1 MKRNQKSFRLRELIS
16 ILRLLLG
23 KRNSIYLAI
32 FCVLQVFLSALDF
45 LFIVAIFPILNRLSG
60 GVTLKQNLFWSH
72 FGDRAESL
80 AFQLFILFLLIV
92 IKNLS
97 MIGITL
103 KSNQIYSK
111 REALIATRLYVYA
124 LKQDLSIRSKRESVD
139 FISIFDNLTNQIF
152 AFILRPLPIILGD
165 ILSLGFTF
173 IGVIFVSFKVSLFLL
188 GFIILTGSLI
198 AYYLGGIQGRIS
210 RSLYTEQRKYS
221 KMKIEGSKIAS
232 FMILS
237 HQVNKFENAL
247 RIQAALVAAALG
259 LKNILNQFPRYLL
272 EINVFILVL
281 VITVLY
287 GSNPGNFLNF
297 IGLCIAASF
306 RTLPMV
312 SSFINN
318 FTNIRNG
325 AFAVEKFIEVIDSE
339 RRDSIKVMVEEDT
352 SESNNSKTELIAF
365 TGDLILQDISYR
377 YPETESDVISNLNIR
392 LSAQT
397 TYLINGKS
405 GVGKTTFLHII
416 SGLLSPSK
424 GYVYF
429 LRENEKVT
437 MNSKV
442 SGICYVQQQ
451 VPIITGTI
459 AQNICGNSQ
468 DSFDRNLI
476 LAAAEKAGLRI
487 KIASSPL
494 GIDFECGEDGNFLS
508 AGEKQRI
515 GIARALYTKPKLLIL
530 DEPTANLDSATEAG
544 IWETIASLRGTVTIV
559 LVSHRDVPRNVY
571 DTSIQ
576 MTQTGMRV
584 ENNG

>member
-1 MKRNQKSFRLRELIS
+1 
-16 ILRLLLG
+16 
-23 KRNSIYLAI
+23 
-32 FCVLQVFLSALDF
+32 LSSLDF
-45 LFIVAIFPILNRLSG
+45 IFIVAIFPILNRLSG
-60 GVTLKQNLFWSH
+60 GEVNKENPFWSH

-80 AFQLFILFLLIV
+80 SFQLFLLFLLIL

-97 MIGITL
+97 VIAITL

-111 REALIATRLYVYA
+111 REAFIATRLYVYA

-152 AFILRPLPIILGD
+152 AFVLRPFPIILGD

-173 IGVIFVSFKVSLFLL
+173 VGVIFVSLKVSLFLL

-198 AYYLGGIQGRIS
+198 AYYLGGIQVRLS
-210 RSLYTEQRKYS
+210 RVLYTEQRKYS

-237 HQVNKFENAL
+237 HQVGRFEKAL
-247 RIQAALVAAALG
+247 RFQASKVTKSTG
-259 LKNILNQFPRYLL
+259 LRNILNQFPRYLL

-281 VITVLY
+281 FVTLIY
-287 GSNPGNFLNF
+287 GHNPVDFLNF

-325 AFAVEKFIEVIDSE
+325 LFAVEKFIEVIDPGK
-339 RRDSIKVMVEEDT
+339 RDMIKVMLEENVDA
-352 SESNNSKTELIAF
+352 SNKSRSQTLEF
-365 TGDLILQDISYR
+365 TGDLILQDVSYR
-377 YPETESDVISNLNIR
+377 YPETESDVISNLNLR

-397 TYLINGKS
+397 THLINGKS

-416 SGLLSPSK
+416 SGLLSPSE
-424 GYVYF
+424 GHVFF
-429 LRENEKVT
+429 LQENKKVS

-442 SGICYVQQQ
+442 SGICFVQQQ
-451 VPIITGTI
+451 VPIITGTL

-468 DSFDRNLI
+468 DLFDRELVLN
-476 LAAAEKAGLRI
+476 AAGKAGLSA

-515 GIARALYTKPKLLIL
+515 GIARALYTRPKLLIL

-544 IWETIASLRGTVTIV
+544 IWETVASLRGSVTIV
-559 LVSHRDVPRNVY
+559 LVSHRDVPRSVY

>member
-1 MKRNQKSFRLRELIS
+1 MKQNQKPIRLRELIS

-23 KRNSIYLAI
+23 RKNSTYLVL
-32 FCVLQVFLSALDF
+32 FCILQVLLSSLDF
-45 LFIVAIFPILNRLSG
+45 VFIVAIFPILNRLSSG
-60 GVTLKQNLFWSH
+60 GVNQKNLFWSH

-80 AFQLFILFLLIV
+80 SFQLFILFLLIV

-97 MIGITL
+97 VIAITI
-103 KSNQIYSK
+103 KSNQIYSN

-124 LKQDLSIRSKRESVD
+124 LKQDLSIRMKRESVD

-152 AFILRPLPIILGD
+152 AFVLRPLPIILGD
-165 ILSLGFTF
+165 LLSLGFTF

-198 AYYLGGIQGRIS
+198 AYYLGGIQVRLS
-210 RSLYTEQRKYS
+210 RLLYTEQRKYS

-237 HQVNKFENAL
+237 HQVDRFERAL
-247 RIQAALVAAALG
+247 RHQASNVTKSIG
-259 LKNILNQFPRYLL
+259 LRNILNQFPRYLL

-281 VITVLY
+281 FITLIY
-287 GSNPGNFLNF
+287 GHNLVDFLNF

-325 AFAVEKFIEVIDSE
+325 VFAVEKFIEVIDPGK
-339 RRDSIKVMVEEDT
+339 RDLIKVMVEEEVDT
-352 SESNNSKTELIAF
+352 SNNSSSQISEF

-377 YPETESDVISNLNIR
+377 YPETESNVISNLNLRI
-392 LSAQT
+392 SAQT
-397 TYLINGKS
+397 THLINGKS
-405 GVGKTTFLHII
+405 GIGKTTFLHII
-416 SGLLSPSK
+416 SGLLSPSE
-424 GYVYF
+424 GHVYF
-429 LRENEKVT
+429 LRENGKVS

-451 VPIITGTI
+451 VPIIDGTI

-468 DSFDRNLI
+468 DSFDRDSVLS
-476 LAAAEKAGLRI
+476 AAKKAGLQI
-487 KIASSPL
+487 KITSTPL

-515 GIARALYTKPKLLIL
+515 GIARALYTQPKLLIL
-530 DEPTANLDSATEAG
+530 DEPTANLDSVTEAG
-544 IWETIASLRGTVTIV
+544 IWETIASLRGSVTIV
-559 LVSHRDVPRNVY
+559 LVSHRDVPRSVY

-576 MTQTGMRV
+576 MTKTGMRV

>member
-1 MKRNQKSFRLRELIS
+1 MKRNLKPFRLKELIS

-23 KRNSIYLAI
+23 RKNTIYLFL
-32 FCVLQVFLSALDF
+32 FCILQVFLSALDF
-45 LFIVAIFPILNRLSG
+45 VFIVAIFPILNRLSG
-60 GVTLKQNLFWSH
+60 GKATQENLFWSY
-72 FGDRAESL
+72 FGHRAESL
-80 AFQLFILFLLIV
+80 SFQLFVLFLLIV

-97 MIGITL
+97 VIAITL
-103 KSNQIYSK
+103 KSNQIYSR
-111 REALIATRLYVYA
+111 REAMIATRLYVYA

-152 AFILRPLPIILGD
+152 AFVLRPLPIILGD
-165 ILSLGFTF
+165 VLSLGFTF
-173 IGVIFVSFKVSLFLL
+173 VGVIFVSFKVSLFLL
-188 GFIILTGSLI
+188 GFIIVTGSLI
-198 AYYLGGIQGRIS
+198 AYYLGGIQGRLS
-210 RSLYTEQRKYS
+210 RFLYTEQRIYS
-221 KMKIEGSKIAS
+221 KMKIEGSKVAS

-237 HQVNKFENAL
+237 HQVGRFERAL
-247 RIQAALVAAALG
+247 RFQASIVTKSMG
-259 LKNILNQFPRYLL
+259 LRNILNQFPRYLL

-281 VITVLY
+281 FITLIY
-287 GSNPGNFLNF
+287 GRDPVNFLNF

-325 AFAVEKFIEVIDSE
+325 LFALEKFIEVIDAE
-339 RRDSIKVMVEEDT
+339 RRDSIKAMVEEDT
-352 SESNNSKTELIAF
+352 EESNESSAQASEF
-365 TGDLILQDISYR
+365 TGDLILQDLSYR
-377 YPETESDVISNLNIR
+377 YPETESDVISNLNLR

-397 TYLINGKS
+397 THLINGKS
-405 GVGKTTFLHII
+405 GIGKTTFLHII
-416 SGLLSPSK
+416 SGLLSPSE
-424 GYVYF
+424 GHVYF
-429 LRENEKVT
+429 IRENEKVT

-476 LAAAEKAGLRI
+476 LAAAEKAGLRV

-544 IWETIASLRGTVTIV
+544 IWETIASLRGLVTIV

>member
-16 ILRLLLG
+16 ILSLILG
-23 KRNSIYLAI
+23 RKNSIYLFL
-32 FCVLQVFLSALDF
+32 FCILQVFLSALDF
-45 LFIVAIFPILNRLSG
+45 IFIVAIFPILNRLSG
-60 GVTLKQNLFWSH
+60 GNTSKENLFWSH

-80 AFQLFILFLLIV
+80 SFQLFVLFLLILL
-92 IKNLS
+92 KNLS
-97 MIGITL
+97 VIAITL
-103 KSNQIYSK
+103 KSNQIYSR

-152 AFILRPLPIILGD
+152 AFLLRPLPIILGD
-165 ILSLGFTF
+165 VLSLGFTF
-173 IGVIFVSFKVSLFLL
+173 IGVIFVSLKVSLFLL
-188 GFIILTGSLI
+188 GFIIITGSLI

-237 HQVNKFENAL
+237 HQVARFEKSL
-247 RIQAALVAAALG
+247 RFQASIVTKSIG
-259 LKNILNQFPRYLL
+259 LRNILNQFPRYLL

-281 VITVLY
+281 FITLIY
-287 GSNPGNFLNF
+287 GSDPVNFLNF

-325 AFAVEKFIEVIDSE
+325 LFAVEKFIEVIDPE
-339 RRDSIKVMVEEDT
+339 RRDSIKAMVEEDT
-352 SESNNSKTELIAF
+352 DESNESTSQASEF
-365 TGDLILQDISYR
+365 TGDLILQDMSYR
-377 YPETESDVISNLNIR
+377 YPETESDVISNLNLR

-397 TYLINGKS
+397 THLINGKS
-405 GVGKTTFLHII
+405 GIGKTTFLHII
-416 SGLLSPSK
+416 SGLLSPSE
-424 GYVYF
+424 GHVYF
-429 LRENEKVT
+429 LRENEKIT

-468 DSFDRNLI
+468 EPFDRDLI
-476 LAAAEKAGLRI
+476 HDAAGKAGLHG
-487 KIASSPL
+487 KIAGSPL

-544 IWETIASLRGTVTIV
+544 IWETIASLRGSVTIV

-576 MTQTGMRV
+576 MTQSGMRV
-584 ENNG
+584 ENND

>member
-1 MKRNQKSFRLRELIS
+1 MKRNQKSFRLRELTS

-23 KRNSIYLAI
+23 RKNTIYLFL
-32 FCVLQVFLSALDF
+32 FCILQVFLSALDF
-45 LFIVAIFPILNRLSG
+45 VFIVAIFPILNRLSG
-60 GVTLKQNLFWSH
+60 GNTSKENLFWSH
-72 FGDRAESL
+72 FGDRANSL
-80 AFQLFILFLLIV
+80 TFQLFVLFLLILL
-92 IKNLS
+92 KNLS
-97 MIGITL
+97 VIAITL

-139 FISIFDNLTNQIF
+139 FISIFDDLTNQIF
-152 AFILRPLPIILGD
+152 AFVLRPLPIILGD
-165 ILSLGFTF
+165 VLSLGFTF
-173 IGVIFVSFKVSLFLL
+173 VGVIFVSFKVSLFLL
-188 GFIILTGSLI
+188 GFIIITGSLI

-210 RSLYTEQRKYS
+210 RSLYTERRKYS

-237 HQVNKFENAL
+237 HQVGRFERSL
-247 RIQAALVAAALG
+247 RLQASIVTKSIG
-259 LKNILNQFPRYLL
+259 LRNIINQFPRYLL

-281 VITVLY
+281 FITLIY
-287 GSNPGNFLNF
+287 GRDPINFLNF

-325 AFAVEKFIEVIDSE
+325 LFAVEKFIEVINPE
-339 RRDSIKVMVEEDT
+339 RRDSIKVMVEEDA
-352 SESNNSKTELIAF
+352 EELDRSSSQVLEF
-365 TGDLILQDISYR
+365 SGDLILQELSYR
-377 YPETESDVISNLNIR
+377 YPETEGNVISNLDLR
-392 LSAQT
+392 LGAQT
-397 TYLINGKS
+397 THLINGKS

-416 SGLLSPSK
+416 SGLLSPTE
-424 GYVYF
+424 GLVYF
-429 LRENEKVT
+429 LRGNEKII

-468 DSFDRNLI
+468 EPFDRDLI
-476 LAAAEKAGLRI
+476 HDAAEKAGLHG

-530 DEPTANLDSATEAG
+530 DEPTANLDSATESG
-544 IWETIASLRGTVTIV
+544 IWETIASLRGSMTIV

-571 DTSIQ
+571 DVNIQ
-576 MTQTGMRV
+576 MTQSGMRE

>member
-1 MKRNQKSFRLRELIS
+1 MKKNQKSFRLRELIS

-23 KRNSIYLAI
+23 RKNTIYLFL

-45 LFIVAIFPILNRLSG
+45 VFIVAIFPILNRLSG
-60 GVTLKQNLFWSH
+60 GKATKENLLWSY

-80 AFQLFILFLLIV
+80 SFQLFVLFLLIV

-97 MIGITL
+97 VIAITL
-103 KSNQIYSK
+103 KSNQIYSR

-152 AFILRPLPIILGD
+152 AFVLRPLPIILGD
-165 ILSLGFTF
+165 VLSLGFTF
-173 IGVIFVSFKVSLFLL
+173 VGVIFVSIKVSLFLL
-188 GFIILTGSLI
+188 GFIIVTGSLI

-237 HQVNKFENAL
+237 HQVGRFEKSL
-247 RIQAALVAAALG
+247 RSQASIVTKSMG
-259 LKNILNQFPRYLL
+259 LRNILNQFPRYLL

-281 VITVLY
+281 FITLIY
-287 GSNPGNFLNF
+287 GSDPVNFLNF

-325 AFAVEKFIEVIDSE
+325 LFAVEKFIEVIDPE
-339 RRDSIKVMVEEDT
+339 RRDSIKAMVEDDKD
-352 SESNNSKTELIAF
+352 ESNEPSSQASEF
-365 TGDLILQDISYR
+365 TGDLILQDMSYR
-377 YPETESDVISNLNIR
+377 YPETESDVISNLNLR

-397 TYLINGKS
+397 THLINGKS
-405 GVGKTTFLHII
+405 GIGKTTFLHII

-424 GYVYF
+424 GHVYF
-429 LRENEKVT
+429 LRGNEKVT

-468 DSFDRNLI
+468 DSFDRDLV
-476 LAAAEKAGLRI
+476 LDAAEKAGLHV

-494 GIDFECGEDGNFLS
+494 GVDFECGEDGNLLS

-544 IWETIASLRGTVTIV
+544 IWETIASLRGSVTIV
-559 LVSHRDVPRNVY
+559 LVSHRDVPPNIY
-571 DTSIQ
+571 DVNIQ
-576 MTQTGMRV
+576 MTQSGMRV
-584 ENNG
+584 ENND